1 MEIKKGEIITLSD
14 NREYMCLGTIIAED
28 NRKYLYLMTTSE
40 PIEFCF
46 AEENIIDDDIQ
57 MRIVGGKDEK
67 RKLFDLLK
75 MQLQNNSKEG
85 VHYG

>member
-1 MEIKKGEIITLSD
+1 MFALIVENVKRPSS
-14 NREYMCLGTIIAED
+14 R
-28 NRKYLYLMTTSE
+28 E

-46 AEENIIDDDIQ
+46 AEENIIDGDIQ

-85 VHYG
+85 VHYD